1 MSRDEGRGTR
11 DSEQTS
17 RDEVLITP
25 HPSSLLPAVRVGVVG
40 TGYLGRLHARILT
53 EIPEVHVAGFV
64 ETDDA
69 IAAEITE
76 NLKLKRFESVEAL
89 AREIDCA
96 VVATPTTTHYDV
108 ARRLIEAGCDVMV
121 EKPIT
126 PAVEEAQ
133 RLIDLAASRQRI
145 LQVGHVERYN
155 PAITAVAPLLRGVR
169 YVEAERLGVFVGRSL
184 DIDVL
189 LDLMIHD
196 LNLVLSLLGQRVTEV
211 RAVGVAVLTDK
222 VDITNV
228 RLELENGAVANLT
241 ASRVS
246 QERVRKIRFFSG
258 EAYIS
263 VDTKEQEVK
272 GYGLSG
278 KTIVP
283 IEVLVTKQEP
293 LRAELEAFL
302 ACVRTRARPLVS
314 GEDGLAAVELAIR
327 VAKAI
332 EESMKRFSPQDRK
345 L

>member
-1 MSRDEGRGTR
+1 MAEA
-11 DSEQTS
+11 
-17 RDEVLITP
+17 EVI
-25 HPSSLLPAVRVGVVG
+25 
-40 TGYLGRLHARILT
+40 
-53 EIPEVHVAGFV
+53 GFV
-64 ETDDA
+64 EPDDA
-69 IAAEITE
+69 IAADIAET
-76 NLKLKRFESVEAL
+76 LKLKRFDSVAAL

-96 VVATPTTTHYDV
+96 VVATPTTTHFDV
-108 ARRLIEAGCDVMV
+108 ARELLEAGCDVMV

-126 PAVEEAQ
+126 PTVDDAR
-133 RLIDLAASRQRI
+133 RLIDIANSNNRI

-155 PAITAVAPLLRGVR
+155 PAITAVAPILKNVL

-196 LNLVLSLLGQRVTEV
+196 LNLVLSFLGQRVVDV
-211 RAVGVAVLTDK
+211 RAVGVAVMTEK

-228 RLELENGAVANLT
+228 RIEFENGAVANLT

-246 QERVRKIRFFSG
+246 QDRVRKIRFFSR

-272 GYGLSG
+272 GYRLAG
-278 KTIVP
+278 KTVLP
-283 IEVLVTKQEP
+283 IDVTVTKQEP
-293 LRAELEAFL
+293 LRAELEAFVE
-302 ACVRTRARPLVS
+302 CVRTRTRPLVS

-332 EESMKRFSPQDRK
+332 EESLRRFQIPES
-345 L
+345 